1 MPLKV
6 GNRLR
11 SAVCS
16 TEVIVVRAPSSDV
29 ELTCGG
35 APMAVQGEDVAAGQ
49 TLDPAQAGGSELG
62 KRYANEDLGLEL
74 LVTKAGEGS
83 LAADG
88 KLLELKQPKNL
99 PTSD

>member
-1 MPLKV
+1 M
-6 GNRLR
+6 
-11 SAVCS
+11 A
-16 TEVIVVRAPSSDV
+16 AP
-29 ELTCGG
+29 
-35 APMAVQGEDVAAGQ
+35 GEDLAEGQ

-83 LAADG
+83 LGVDG
-88 KLLELKQPKNL
+88 KPLELKQPKNL